1 MQLGIVYRDIKLEN
15 ILLDS
20 EGHVVLTDFG
30 LSKEFLEEEVR
41 GIPSALLL
49 FWKRLVS
56 HISLFSLSRLQKER
70 TYSFCGTIEYM
81 APEIIRGKAGHGK
94 VRTRRRDRR
103 RRALAFQH
111 RVTTV
116 V

>member
-1 MQLGIVYRDIKLEN
+1 MYRDIKLEN

-20 EGHVVLTDFG
+20 EGHMVLTDFG

-41 GIPSALLL
+41 RRSLGCCRRWCCFV
-49 FWKRLVS
+49 FWKRLM
-56 HISLFSLSRLQKER
+56 SLFSLSWLQKER

-94 VRTRRRDRR
+94 VNTLWRDRR
-103 RRALAFQH
+103 RRALTFPH
-111 RVTTV
+111 EITFRT
-116 V
+116 